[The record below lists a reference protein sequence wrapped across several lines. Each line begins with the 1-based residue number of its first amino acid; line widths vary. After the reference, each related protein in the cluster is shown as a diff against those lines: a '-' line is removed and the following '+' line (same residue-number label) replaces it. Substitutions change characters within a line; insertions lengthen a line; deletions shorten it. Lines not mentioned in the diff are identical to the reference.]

1 MDEARE
7 KALAAVGEAYIS
19 GALTALDDAPRTKLF
34 YEVLAEI
41 AEAAGLRAYLP
52 HRVTDPVVA
61 AHLDPR
67 AVYEIDR
74 AHVTS
79 AAVLI
84 AYAGIPSFGVGIEVE
99 LAREHGVPVIIV
111 AERDRPISRL
121 LLGNP
126 AVVEVVKFADLDSLR
141 RTLAAALAAVGSV
154 TREGAR
160 PIVADDVVV
169 QRFIASLE
177 SARRLPAAEVAALLR
192 VGELDGQTASAIS
205 DAVHTG
211 RLFAAGLR
219 DLVGR
224 YALRGPDLGAFV
236 LVDVLERSP
245 SEAAATLGVDPR
257 TVRRHVATARVRVG
271 LPEDAAPDSVA
282 QWLVTELIAPPTRA
296 LQLRLF
302 ANSQKE
308 PHEQRTAEAED
319 HRQAGLAVEEGE
331 PRA

>member
-1 MDEARE
+1 MDDGRE
-7 KALAAVGEAYIS
+7 KAPVAVGEAYIS
-19 GALTALDDAPRTKLF
+19 GALTALEDAPRTKLF

-52 HRVTDPVVA
+52 HRVSDPVVA

-74 AHVTS
+74 AHVTG
-79 AAVLI
+79 AAVVI

-99 LAREHGVPVIIV
+99 LAREHAVPVIIV

-126 AVVEVVKFADLDSLR
+126 AVVEVVKFADLDGLR
-141 RTLAAALAAVGSV
+141 QALAAALAAVAMV
-154 TREGAR
+154 TRQGAR

-169 QRFIASLE
+169 QRFITSLE
-177 SARRLPAAEVAALLR
+177 HARRLPASEVTALLR
-192 VGELDGQTASAIS
+192 VGELDGDTATTIR
-205 DAVHTG
+205 DAVQSG

-236 LVDVLERSP
+236 LRDVLERSP
-245 SEAAATLGVDPR
+245 SETAGTLGVDTR
-257 TVRRHVATARVRVG
+257 TVRRHVATARARVG
-271 LPEDAAPDSVA
+271 LSEDAEPDSVA

-296 LQLRLF
+296 LQLHLF
-302 ANSQKE
+302 GIAKARE
-308 PHEQRTAEAED
+308 
-319 HRQAGLAVEEGE
+319 
-331 PRA
+331 

>member
-1 MDEARE
+1 MDEGRDRTPV
-7 KALAAVGEAYIS
+7 AVGEAYIS

-52 HRVTDPVVA
+52 QRVSDPVAA

-67 AVYEIDR
+67 AVYENDR

-79 AAVLI
+79 AAVVI

-99 LAREHGVPVIIV
+99 LAREHAVPVVIV

-126 AVVEVVKFADLDSLR
+126 AVVEVVKFADLDGLR
-141 RTLAAALAAVGSV
+141 RALAAALAAVASV

-169 QRFIASLE
+169 QRFITSLE
-177 SARRLPAAEVAALLR
+177 HARRLPASEVTALLR
-192 VGELDGQTASAIS
+192 VGELDGAAATAVR
-205 DAVHTG
+205 DAVQSG

-219 DLVGR
+219 DLIGR

-236 LVDVLERSP
+236 LREVLERSP
-245 SEAAATLGVDPR
+245 SETAATLGVDVR
-257 TVRRHVATARVRVG
+257 AVRRHVATGRARVG
-271 LPEDAAPDSVA
+271 LSEDAEADSVA

-296 LQLRLF
+296 LQLHLF
-302 ANSQKE
+302 GITKTR
-308 PHEQRTAEAED
+308 H
-319 HRQAGLAVEEGE
+319 
-331 PRA
+331 

>member
-1 MDEARE
+1 MDEPTE
-7 KALAAVGEAYIS
+7 NAAVAAGEAYIS

-34 YEVLAEI
+34 YELLAEI

-52 HRVTDPVVA
+52 HRVSDPVVA
-61 AHLDPR
+61 AHLDAR

-99 LAREHGVPVIIV
+99 LAREHSVPVIIV

-141 RTLAAALAAVGSV
+141 RMLTAALAAVGSV

-177 SARRLPAAEVAALLR
+177 SARRLPAVEVAALLR
-192 VGELDGQTASAIS
+192 VGELDGQAAIAIS

-236 LVDVLERSP
+236 LRDVLERSVA
-245 SEAAATLGVDPR
+245 EAAATLGVDSP
-257 TVRRHVATARVRVG
+257 TIRRHVATARVRVG
-271 LPEDAAPDSVA
+271 LAEDAAPDSVA

-296 LQLRLF
+296 LQLHLF
-302 ANSQKE
+302 TGG
-308 PHEQRTAEAED
+308 QR
-319 HRQAGLAVEEGE
+319 
-331 PRA
+331 

>member
-1 MDEARE
+1 MDEARD
-7 KALAAVGEAYIS
+7 KIPVALGEAYIS

-34 YEVLAEI
+34 YELLAEI
-41 AEAAGLRAYLP
+41 AAAAGLRAYLP
-52 HRVTDPVVA
+52 HRVSDPVVA
-61 AHLDPR
+61 ADLDPR

-74 AHVTS
+74 AHVTG
-79 AAVLI
+79 AAVVI

-126 AVVEVVKFADLDSLR
+126 AVVEVVKFADLEGLR
-141 RTLAAALAAVGSV
+141 RSLGAALAAVREV

-160 PIVADDVVV
+160 PTVADDVVV

-177 SARRLPAAEVAALLR
+177 HARRLSGEEIAALLR
-192 VGELDGQTASAIS
+192 VGEVDGQTATAIR
-205 DAVHTG
+205 DAVQRG

-236 LVDVLERSP
+236 LRDVLERSL
-245 SEAAATLGVDPR
+245 SDTAATLGVDPR
-257 TVRRHVATARVRVG
+257 AARRHVAVARARVG
-271 LPEDAAPDSVA
+271 LAEDAEPDSVA

-296 LQLRLF
+296 LQLHLF
-302 ANSQKE
+302 GVVRK
-308 PHEQRTAEAED
+308 H
-319 HRQAGLAVEEGE
+319 
-331 PRA
+331 

>member
-1 MDEARE
+1 MDEAKE
-7 KALAAVGEAYIS
+7 TTPVVVGEAYIS

-34 YEVLAEI
+34 YELLAEI

-52 HRVTDPVVA
+52 HRVSDPVTA

-74 AHVTS
+74 AHVTG

-99 LAREHGVPVIIV
+99 LAREHAVPVIIV

-126 AVVEVVKFADLDSLR
+126 AVVEVVKFADLESLR
-141 RTLAAALAAVGSV
+141 RALAAALAAIGSV
-154 TREGAR
+154 TRGGAR
-160 PIVADDVVV
+160 PAVADDVVV

-177 SARRLPAAEVAALLR
+177 HARRLPAAEVTALLR
-192 VGELDGQTASAIS
+192 IGELDGQTAAAIR
-205 DAVHTG
+205 DAVQGG

-224 YALRGPDLGAFV
+224 YALRGSDLGAFV
-236 LVDVLERSP
+236 LRDVLERS
-245 SEAAATLGVDPR
+245 AADAATTLGIDAR
-257 TVRRHVATARVRVG
+257 TVRRHVAGARGRVG
-271 LPEDAAPDSVA
+271 LPEDAAPDAVA

-296 LQLRLF
+296 LQLHLF
-302 ANSQKE
+302 GITKA
-308 PHEQRTAEAED
+308 
-319 HRQAGLAVEEGE
+319 RQ
-331 PRA
+331 

>member
-1 MDEARE
+1 MDEGTE
-7 KALAAVGEAYIS
+7 KATVAVGEAYIS

-34 YEVLAEI
+34 YELLAEI

-52 HRVTDPVVA
+52 HRVTDPVAA

-99 LAREHGVPVIIV
+99 LAREHSVPVVVV
-111 AERDRPISRL
+111 AERERPISRL

-126 AVVEVVKFADLDSLR
+126 AVVEVVKFADLDGLR
-141 RTLAAALAAVGSV
+141 RTLTAALLSAAS
-154 TREGAR
+154 TSRDGAR
-160 PIVADDVVV
+160 PMVSDDVIVR
-169 QRFIASLE
+169 RFIASLE
-177 SARRLPAAEVAALLR
+177 EARRLPIGEVTALLR
-192 VGELDGQTASAIS
+192 VGELDGEAASAVR
-205 DAVHTG
+205 DAIERG
-211 RLFAAGLR
+211 RLFGAGLR

-224 YALRGPDLGAFV
+224 YALRGADLGAFV
-236 LVDVLERSP
+236 LRDVLERSLT
-245 SEAAATLGVDPR
+245 EAAAALGVDPR
-257 TVRRHVATARVRVG
+257 TVRRHVASARVHVG

-296 LQLRLF
+296 LQLHLF
-302 ANSQKE
+302 GV
-308 PHEQRTAEAED
+308 T
-319 HRQAGLAVEEGE
+319 
-331 PRA
+331 RARP